1 AETGSH
7 KPTICGIGGS
17 LDLRMATNPRILP
30 DRAYIELS
38 LQNITP
44 AGCDVIAP
52 YFYGAATENDPAWI
66 DWKMADLMPW
76 FMQRLRSQGFSRPAL
91 LPVVHAFYAGKRG
104 GTT

>member
-1 AETGSH
+1 VHEPG
-7 KPTICGIGGS
+7 
-17 LDLRMATNPRILP
+17 ILP

-76 FMQRLRSQGFSRPAL
+76 FTRRP
-91 LPVVHAFYAGKRG
+91 RQ
-104 GTT
+104 